1 MLCQI
6 IKCIDYAKR
15 ENRYLIID
23 IKREKFF
30 SALSEFI
37 VMKKGVNF
45 IRLCNNEEEIARL
58 EGLSVYP
65 PHIRGRIGLYRSV
78 YLDEK
83 GFVDDKYFKSLTFDF
98 SCSYVEKLLVHE
110 AAGGGQSSLVFF
122 TYFGL
127 DKNIVSEINT
137 IRSKFPKNYSAI
149 HVRNTDYQTDYINA
163 FKVIRDQIKGKNIL
177 LCTDS
182 IEVERYAKKE
192 YPDISWLSPTTILD
206 EFNEPIHNSIIRD
219 DDREVLLLKSTLV
232 DLLLMAYS
240 DKVYIFKVGKE
251 LFSGFSMLADNLSR
265 NKYLL
270 QGISDIERRAF
281 FLVNLDRF
289 RIKKYFKHF
298 VGTRK
303 SNLHEI

>member
-122 TYFGL
+122 YVFW
-127 DKNIVSEINT
+127 S
-137 IRSKFPKNYSAI
+137 
-149 HVRNTDYQTDYINA
+149 
-163 FKVIRDQIKGKNIL
+163 
-177 LCTDS
+177 
-182 IEVERYAKKE
+182 
-192 YPDISWLSPTTILD
+192 
-206 EFNEPIHNSIIRD
+206 
-219 DDREVLLLKSTLV
+219 
-232 DLLLMAYS
+232 
-240 DKVYIFKVGKE
+240 
-251 LFSGFSMLADNLSR
+251 
-265 NKYLL
+265 
-270 QGISDIERRAF
+270 
-281 FLVNLDRF
+281 
-289 RIKKYFKHF
+289 
-298 VGTRK
+298 
-303 SNLHEI
+303 